1 MWRYIYMPVHTNV
14 SMSHEIMDETH
25 RNKKFASEEAIPW
38 LIRVILL
45 VLIEQQRPL
54 ITRNPNV
61 AIGKLLAH
69 AKTNLVSHVD
79 WKRETKNSLC
89 IRIVETSRAK
99 KRSCYRMVEAPI
111 RLDISTEGL
120 RWRIHRQKIPHIP
133 IPREYPVQNCPL

>member
-1 MWRYIYMPVHTNV
+1 MPVHTNV
-14 SMSHEIMDETH
+14 SMSHEIKYETH
-25 RNKKFASEEAIPW
+25 RNKKFASKEAIPW

-45 VLIEQQRPL
+45 VVIEQQRPL
-54 ITRNPNV
+54 ITRNPDL

-111 RLDISTEGL
+111 RLDASTKGL
-120 RWRIHRQKIPHIP
+120 RWRIHRQKIPRIP